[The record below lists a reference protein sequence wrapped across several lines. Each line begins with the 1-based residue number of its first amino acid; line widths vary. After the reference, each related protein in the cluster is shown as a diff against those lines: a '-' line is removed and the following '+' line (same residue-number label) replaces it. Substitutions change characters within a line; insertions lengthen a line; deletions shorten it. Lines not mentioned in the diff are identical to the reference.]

1 MKTSVG
7 TTSARLHRF
16 SYISLDE
23 VLQYHT
29 VVLQYIIEMFMHA
42 KEQQS
47 FGNLIDDEPLRSS
60 NYYTHIHHCHHS

>member
-16 SYISLDE
+16 NYISLDE

-42 KEQQS
+42 KEAS